1 MGSLG
6 AIELT
11 VLGEFKPFGLIAE
24 ALDGKPSDT
33 CVDDYRYFLFS
44 PQVTKQRDEADEHD
58 LPSPSRQY
66 GALVCESIRGEV
78 TSVPLPRSITS
89 IWPLPYGLLLQQA
102 PEGSSQAHI
111 QFSSL
116 SPLLSA
122 RDTTRSKREV
132 STQQN
137 YTAVLGLD
145 FTLKGDGSSMSSHL
159 ILKDPLEEPQGLEK
173 PPTET
178 RTRSSVESLVIVN
191 CLETLMLGRWNP
203 NLYLCN
209 SFAIMD
215 TILSHLDAIAREI
228 AKANAGL
235 DKLGSDMST
244 ILERLDRVESRRNS
258 HVSTPEVLPQ
268 TINPPRPPLNDIDI
282 NQDNKCPQA
291 RDLNELLL
299 PQFDQVQQEGL
310 GSQFS
315 PIQAP

>member
-58 LPSPSRQY
+58 LPSPSSDRSDHE
-66 GALVCESIRGEV
+66 LFIRGNGEV

-122 RDTTRSKREV
+122 RDTIRSKREV

-191 CLETLMLGRWNP
+191 
-203 NLYLCN
+203 CN

-310 GSQFS
+310 GRQFS